1 MAVTIDNDL
10 NYTVIPDPGPLFPG
24 HLPRNCLYDVI
35 VSLSGVWNGA
45 GRAVFHIILDGE
57 MAFAIEQIE
66 RAPTEQAGLPLVQ
79 IVARIVRALL
89 VDEILVVHGTTPPP
103 SGSL

>member
-1 MAVTIDNDL
+1 MALAIDSDF
-10 NYTVIPDPGPLFPG
+10 NYTVIPDPQPLFTV
-24 HLPRNCLYDVI
+24 HLPRDCADDVI
-35 VSLSGVWNGA
+35 VSLSGMGNGA
-45 GRAVFHIILDGE
+45 GRAVLHIILDRE
-57 MAFAIEQIE
+57 MASAIEQIE
-66 RAPTEQAGLPLVQ
+66 RAPAEQAGSPLVQ